1 MDLVAGLRRWRMLA
15 TTATALVREQA
26 HIDRRAPV
34 TVQPQILKAD
44 MKGKRRPNVA
54 PVREVAL

>member
-1 MDLVAGLRRWRMLA
+1 MLA

-34 TVQPQILKAD
+34 TVQPQVLKAD